1 MTRNISPISTQWH
14 RSLLQLV
21 RSVERDLVIC
31 TPFVSVDGVAAILD
45 NTPPAFSATG
55 RLTFLTNLSV
65 ANVASLVTDPRP
77 LGRLQEKYAQ
87 ATIHHLP
94 GLHAKV
100 YIADGARAIVTSGNL
115 TAGGLYRNLEYGI
128 ELFEASLVK
137 RIRQDMFDILRLG
150 ALVPA
155 EELALYC
162 LAVERVQSQL
172 KKDNEALRSKARKAY
187 KSALIDL
194 EDRLIRLRLA
204 GGPIHTVFA
213 HTIEYLLRMH
223 GPLATTE
230 LHPLIQSIH
239 PDLCD
244 DSVDRVID
252 GRRYG
257 KKWKHAVRSAQQQLK
272 AAGRALFE
280 EGRWRLFGEG

>member
-1 MTRNISPISTQWH
+1 MHNVSPISTKWN
-14 RSLLQLV
+14 RNLIQLV

-31 TPFVSVDGVAAILD
+31 TPFVSADGIAAILD
-45 NTPPAFSATG
+45 NTPLAFSQAG
-55 RLTFLTNLSV
+55 RITFLTNLSV
-65 ANVASLVTDPRP
+65 SNVASLVTDPRS
-77 LGRLQEKYAQ
+77 LKNLHERYAQ
-87 ATIHHLP
+87 TAVHHLP

-128 ELFEASLVK
+128 ELCEESLVK
-137 RIRQDMFDILRLG
+137 WIRHELLDFLQLG
-150 ALVPA
+150 VLVPA
-155 EELALYC
+155 EELAIYC
-162 LAVERVQSQL
+162 VAVERMRSQL
-172 KKDNEALRSKARKAY
+172 EKENQAFRGKLRKAY
-187 KSALIDL
+187 KTALGEL

-213 HTIEYLLRMH
+213 HTIEFLLKLH
-223 GPLATTE
+223 GPLATVE

-252 GRRYG
+252 GRAYG

-272 AAGRALFE
+272 SSGRAE
-280 EGRWRLFGEG
+280 YESGRWRLVRST